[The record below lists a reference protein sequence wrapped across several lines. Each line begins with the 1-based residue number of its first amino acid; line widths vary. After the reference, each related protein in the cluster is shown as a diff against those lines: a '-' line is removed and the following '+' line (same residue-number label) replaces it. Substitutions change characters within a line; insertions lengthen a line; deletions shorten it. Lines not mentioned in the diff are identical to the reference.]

1 MVSFNDR
8 IKLLR
13 TSYKLS
19 TRELASIL
27 DIKAPSIAAWE
38 SGKSQPTLEMFKRI
52 CNLFAVSADFML
64 GNSSIA
70 YNGEFLLNLEK
81 LLINYKLYT
90 GDTVMQALTFPN
102 KYLDVE
108 SRIAIY
114 SHGMRANI
122 IFLLYMFIAYKN
134 AFAYIDDDIDSIQLH
149 QPYCNQLY
157 FGYDD
162 NKLEGSKYAEKGYL
176 NFCRLK
182 DALSKTT
189 GDGGSQ
195 PQPFF
200 DIEKAVKDQ
209 AVC

>member
-1 MVSFNDR
+1 MLSFSDR

-70 YNGEFLLNLEK
+70 YNEEFLLNLEK
-81 LLINYKLYT
+81 MLINYKLYT
-90 GDTVMQALTFPN
+90 GATVMQTLTFPN
-102 KYLDVE
+102 KYLDEE
-108 SRIAIY
+108 SRIANY

-134 AFAYIDDDIDSIQLH
+134 AFAYIDDDMASIPLH
-149 QPYCNQLY
+149 QPYCNRLY

-162 NKLEGSKYAEKGYL
+162 TLEGSKYAEKGYL

-189 GDGGSQ
+189 GDDESQ

-200 DIEKAVKDQ
+200 DIEQAVKD
-209 AVC
+209 